1 MVNLT
6 SSYSAGDIVVFEK
19 NGTLYVGMVVGMSFN
34 IRSEAPVWY
43 SVSVNKKFT
52 FNVGNG
58 GEVPEEDI
66 IGKISDETIRSKA
79 FDFIV

>member
-19 NGTLYVGMVVGMSFN
+19 SGTLFVGMIVGMSFN
-34 IRSEAPVWY
+34 VRSETPVWY
-43 SVSVNKKFT
+43 SISVNKKFT

-58 GEVPEEDI
+58 GEIPEADI